1 MFKGSINYRFCFI
14 TFSKYLFVSFFVWLF
29 FSISVFAFEV
39 KLGDALDK
47 FYDNY
52 KRNSELSDLNWKA
65 VVDDIYSK
73 SLDTV
78 QNNDMVPMFD
88 AVDKTMWWLN
98 KRHDCQLD
106 KQDIINILYF
116 SNAEFKRDLKNNLM
130 WFKKP
135 QKDAMGK
142 SCNKLNVCVYN
153 PKLWQIRNTVTLNNA
168 CQNETEKE
176 FIQYYLNSYYMQTI
190 EWWNKWSNFFW
201 NASLEDSSY
210 DIMTDVSN
218 LAKILFQDVSEPA
231 ESRFYKMPKV
241 DYQVIPVDD
250 AINGN
255 IDWFSPYNNQV
266 MNSESSGSGDESG
279 WSSGSDNASY
289 SRGPWKGG
297 SGGMSDDIISFI
309 EWTNFDV
316 WWNADSVVW
325 WNACIA
331 GTEFMW
337 AAWYSSWVDGY
348 ELLTPWEYLS
358 GLWSDLFTM
367 SCNGDGVYQDWESP
381 GCSDASSSS
390 STGVSDID
398 QIEALL
404 NAAQQ
409 SGYDISD
416 DPSAL
421 WCFQK
426 CESVPCNATSCDKII
441 CYAKCSCIL
450 YESPTFNPQINPW
463 LTSVFKIKFC
473 VVPVM
478 ENNLSTSK
486 TVYNIAAIFSEI
498 YKVLQDLRNSG
509 EMAINVKTK
518 EFLDNWLKDN
528 DFGEQLSFS
537 INNSAKPS
545 FAQVSELTQTQEQLD
560 LNTSRMEWIL
570 WFAKDPWLEQEKNKY
585 LVMDDPCVYVV
596 KKQSTKTVAQ
606 NNVLLESC
614 QDERAK
620 TIKMPEMDTMEKA
633 LKDQKTVLIDAE
645 FESFLRQNRDFWIAV
660 DDMFKVWLKSSESL
674 SKK

>member
-1 MFKGSINYRFCFI
+1 MFKGSTKYKLWIVI
-14 TFSKYLFVSFFVWLF
+14 FSKYLFVGFFVWLF
-29 FSISVFAFEV
+29 FVVSVFAFEV

-52 KRNSELSDLNWKA
+52 KRNSELNELNWKA
-65 VVDDIYSK
+65 IVDDIYSK

-106 KQDIINILYF
+106 KQDIINILYY

-153 PKLWQIRNTVTLNNA
+153 PKLWQLRNTVTLNNA

-201 NASLEDSSY
+201 NASLEDSAY
-210 DIMTDVSN
+210 DIMNDVSN

-241 DYQVIPVDD
+241 DYQSIPVDD
-250 AINGN
+250 PIDGN
-255 IDWFSPYNNQV
+255 IDWFSPYND
-266 MNSESSGSGDESG
+266 M
-279 WSSGSDNASY
+279 WSSTVTTGAVTWENTNIS
-289 SRGPWKGG
+289 WWTWLIV
-297 SGGMSDDIISFI
+297 SGTTALDEFLDEDIIGFV
-309 EWTNFDV
+309 EWINFDV
-316 WWNADSVVW
+316 WGNTDSVVW
-325 WNACIA
+325 WNACVT
-331 GTEFMW
+331 GTEL
-337 AAWYSSWVDGY
+337 AGAIWYSSWIDWI
-348 ELLTPWEYLS
+348 ETLTPWEYLS
-358 GLWSDLFTM
+358 GLLWSLAQI
-367 SCNGDGVYQDWESP
+367 SCNGDWVYQDWESQE
-381 GCSDASSSS
+381 CDDASASSS
-390 STGVSDID
+390 TWVSDID

-409 SGYDISD
+409 SGSNFDAEN
-416 DPSAL
+416 PVL

-426 CESVPCNATSCDKII
+426 CEEVPCNATSCDKII

-450 YESPTFNPQINPW
+450 YESPVFSGDINPG

-478 ENNLSTSK
+478 ENSLSTSK

-518 EFLDNWLKDN
+518 EFLDNGLKEN

-537 INNSAKPS
+537 INSSIKPS

-570 WFAKDPWLEQEKNKY
+570 WFAKDPWLDHEKNKY
-585 LVMDDPCVYVV
+585 LVMDDPCIYTV
-596 KKQSTKTVAQ
+596 KKQTAKTVAQ
-606 NNVLLESC
+606 NNVLLEAC
-614 QDERAK
+614 RADREK
-620 TIKMPEMDTMEKA
+620 TMQMPEMDTMEKA